1 MRRSVN
7 ECVVQAQGDMTVR
20 TAMLESRFLWGSTPL
35 YDGYRE
41 AFNKVVHGTARQFV
55 TAKLAERDE
64 RHEKTDSAL
73 FGRAEF
79 KGGQGRLARFEHAF
93 WIARY
98 SYQVE
103 ALDDLVGLGVLTA
116 EELRLFRKC
125 DDFLW
130 HVRCHLHFLTDMAQS
145 A

>member
-1 MRRSVN
+1 M
-7 ECVVQAQGDMTVR
+7 D
-20 TAMLESRFLWGSTPL
+20 
-35 YDGYRE
+35 
-41 AFNKVVHGTARQFV
+41 GTARQFV

-64 RHEKTDSAL
+64 RHEKT
-73 FGRAEF
+73 GRSRYLVEPNLKEG
-79 KGGQGRLARFEHAF
+79 KGGLRDLNTLF

-130 HVRCHLHFLTDMAQS
+130 HVGCHLHFLTDMAQERLSFDVQKPMAAFFYPSDAAS
-145 A
+145 ASGAKIGHEAG